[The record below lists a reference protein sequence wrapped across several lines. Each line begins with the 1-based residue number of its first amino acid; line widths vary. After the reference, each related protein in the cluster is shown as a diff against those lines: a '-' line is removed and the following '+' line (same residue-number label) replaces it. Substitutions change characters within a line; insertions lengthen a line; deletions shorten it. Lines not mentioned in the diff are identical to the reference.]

1 MKITEL
7 PLENINELDNTSIIL
22 YDYIINEDNCSK
34 LKKGAINVKSI
45 ASNYSV
51 NELIEQNKK
60 IINIINELAERL
72 SKIENKIENENINMT
87 DNNISKISYLQEDV
101 KLIKEQLYHNILEL

>member
-60 IINIINELAERL
+60 IINVINELAERL
-72 SKIENKIENENINMT
+72 SKIENKIENINMT
-87 DNNISKISYLQEDV
+87 DDNISKISYLQEDV

>member
-60 IINIINELAERL
+60 IINVINELAERL
-72 SKIENKIENENINMT
+72 STIENKIENINMT

>member
-72 SKIENKIENENINMT
+72 SKIENKIENINMT
-87 DNNISKISYLQEDV
+87 DDNISKISYLQEDV